1 MHIHELNYLHT
12 IAQQQSISAAA
23 DKLNISQQRLS
34 RILQNIEQEFQ
45 LTLFTRSKKGVALTK
60 DGVQFMKYAQN
71 MLTLY
76 DDMHNIA
83 KNHNKANH
91 LICGID
97 KHLNKPLLEKLLQ
110 IFKQYPDVIFSFEM
124 FNSAYEIIDA
134 LLAQKVHL
142 ALSISAGHSTQDYFY
157 SKCEQ
162 NPAILRYP
170 LATEQ
175 MYCIVHQDDELAQK
189 TAVDI
194 SEIIGFPMTFCTTD
208 STYSSLLQS
217 HLTKPINIFLETD
230 SLELQLECI
239 NSHLAVGLLDGFA
252 LHYIAK
258 HYPYLRAIPLINTYG
273 ITLTFYLN
281 AGYNFPGVQNLKD
294 DIRQMYKFSSSPMPK
309 S

>member
-1 MHIHELNYLHT
+1 MHIHELRYLYT
-12 IAQQQSISAAA
+12 ISQQQSISAAA

-45 LTLFTRSKKGVALTK
+45 LTLFTRSKKGVTLTK

-71 MLTLY
+71 MLNIY
-76 DDMHNIA
+76 DDMHDIA
-83 KNHNKANH
+83 KKHNKANH

-110 IFKQYPDVIFSFEM
+110 IFKQYPDVVFSFEM

-134 LLAQKVHL
+134 LLAQKIHL

-157 SKCEQ
+157 AKCGQ
-162 NPAILRYP
+162 NPAVLRYP

-175 MYCIVHQDDELAQK
+175 MYCIVHQDNELAK
-189 TAVDI
+189 KSAVDI
-194 SEIIGFPMTFCTTD
+194 SEIIEFPMTFCTAD
-208 STYSSLLQS
+208 STYSGLLQS
-217 HLTKPINIFLETD
+217 TITKPINIFLETD

-239 NSHLAVGLLDGFA
+239 NNHLAIGFLDGFA
-252 LHYIAK
+252 LRYISEQ
-258 HYPYLRAIPLINTYG
+258 YPNLKAISVIDTYG

-281 AGYNFPGVQNLKD
+281 SGYNFSGIQNLKN
-294 DIRQMYKFSSSPMPK
+294 DIMQIYKFSSYPISNA
-309 S
+309 